1 MGTSVGVAQAGGDA
15 AACPRRR
22 PPPPP
27 HCYCWAPPT
36 PPTPIAFSGG
46 LQGPTTTRAALLA
59 PAIRARLPA
68 GGSAGRGAT
77 RVSTALAGIIRIE
90 REARRALCIAH
101 EGMRRWG
108 GGEGEGE
115 GPSWS
120 SARGGAQWGTAA
132 GGTTRG
138 PQGTAAPGPWKGPP
152 HPRGRR
158 RTPRRAGGGLVC
170 APGEARARAL
180 APHVV
185 RSREIS
191 EMRAAAAAPQERARR
206 D

>member
-36 PPTPIAFSGG
+36 PPPRLRSRAGCRAPPRHAPPFS
-46 LQGPTTTRAALLA
+46 PPRSERASRREGRLA
-59 PAIRARLPA
+59 GVP
-68 GGSAGRGAT
+68 T